1 MKLTYYF
8 VFILSCLVF
17 NSCDSTRKTSCAAY
31 GGSGGNSG
39 SNSGSGNGSGPV
51 NGNSGVIDGVY
62 VTEHIP
68 AKRMIPYEYLKESD
82 NMFGSDE
89 ITISGDEIS
98 REEVSYKGILTA
110 SELNDL
116 SKWELWKDVD
126 SNQLAV
132 NKKIWNFELKS
143 RFSVLATNSE
153 KCPLP
158 NLTVKLMNGK
168 TVLWEAVTDNRG
180 LAQLWLTEKIS
191 GNLTI
196 TCYAGNK
203 LVNTVENAVPFE
215 KGINTV
221 SVQEEVITNDEID
234 IVFAVDATSSMDDEI
249 EFLKED
255 LMGIISTV
263 KTNFPN
269 DDLQLGSVFYQCEG
283 SGNDYVTVQSELSS
297 DINETLTFIKS
308 KGATGGGEEVVDK
321 ALDVAINSL
330 AWRPN
335 SRSKLLVILLD
346 EPPAANSATA
356 KRMEQAYR
364 DAAAKG
370 IRIIPCL
377 TSNSG
382 YSTDRSLEYLMR
394 TGAMSTNGTLIFLTD
409 DSGVGGKHTIPFT
422 DNYEVELFKDVL
434 ERTIIKYSEKV
445 NCDPQPVVDGSDED
459 FIATNREDLVDQLMD
474 SITKNPYD
482 SIVAG
487 TLLPFTQFASIEDL
501 TLNKPLREIDT
512 VLFLNHF
519 NEHLTELVVFP
530 NPTAGNIQMKANET
544 MTEIEVFDF
553 NGKLLMHMADVNEE
567 EYRFDISAFPVGN
580 YRVRCHFNE
589 VIVESTVLKY

>member
-1 MKLTYYF
+1 MKYTYYF
-8 VFILSCLVF
+8 AFIFSFFLF

-31 GGSGGNSG
+31 GSGGGNSG
-39 SNSGSGNGSGPV
+39 SGSGSGPV
-51 NGNSGVIDGVY
+51 YSNSGAIDGIY
-62 VTEHIP
+62 ITEHVST
-68 AKRMIPYEYLKESD
+68 KRMIPYEFVKEAD

-89 ITISGDEIS
+89 ITNGNGIN
-98 REEVSYKGILTA
+98 REEVNYKGILTA

-116 SKWELWKDVD
+116 SKWEFWKDVD

-132 NKKIWNFELKS
+132 DKKTWDFDLKS
-143 RFSVLATNSE
+143 RFSVLATNVE

-180 LAQLWLTEKIS
+180 LAQLWLTETLT
-191 GNLTI
+191 GNLHI
-196 TCYAGNK
+196 ACYANNK
-203 LVNTVENAVPFE
+203 LVKTIETAVPFE
-215 KGINTV
+215 KGMNTV
-221 SVQEEVITNDEID
+221 TIQEEVTTNDEID

-263 KTNFPN
+263 KTNFPT
-269 DDLQLGSVFYQCEG
+269 DDLRLGSVFYQCEG

-297 DINETLTFIKS
+297 DINKTLKFIKS

-330 AWRPN
+330 SWRPD

-346 EPPAANSATA
+346 EPPEANSATA

-445 NCDPQPVVDGSDED
+445 DCDPKPVVDGGDED
-459 FIATNREDLVDQLMD
+459 FIATNREDLVNQLMD
-474 SITKNPYD
+474 SITQNPQELV
-482 SIVAG
+482 VANA
-487 TLLPFTQFASIEDL
+487 LLPFTQFVSIEDL

-512 VLFLNHF
+512 VQFLNHF
-519 NEHLTELVVFP
+519 NERVTELIVFP
-530 NPTAGNIQMKANET
+530 NPTAGDIQLKANAV
-544 MTEIEVFDF
+544 MAEIEVFDF
-553 NGKLLMHMADVNEE
+553 NGKLLMRMADVNSEE
-567 EYRFDISAFPVGN
+567 HRFDISAFPVGN
-580 YRVRCHFNE
+580 YRLRCHFNE
-589 VIVESTVLKY
+589 AVVESTIQKY